1 MYNHSNSNEAILRN
15 AADMSRRLSR
25 HQVEEHRDWADT
37 TDAWDDLCSSCIEAG
52 TQIRELVNILRDVEA
67 EKHSAKPICGFF
79 KQYRFLSNFH
89 MAPIEYNGIRYTN
102 NEAAFQAQKCPER
115 AIEFASLDPSS
126 AKRLGRHVKLRPDWE
141 DVKESIM
148 YDIVWAKFTQ
158 NDILREQLL
167 KTGYARLF
175 EENTWGDTT
184 WGTVNQ
190 KGQNLLGIILED
202 VRDEFRSM

>member
-1 MYNHSNSNEAILRN
+1 MN
-15 AADMSRRLSR
+15 AEMNRRVLLYGARTARTLSKTA
-25 HQVEEHRDWADT
+25 VEEHRDWVDR
-37 TDAWDDLCSSCIEAG
+37 TDAFDDLCSSCIDAG
-52 TQIRELVNILRDVEA
+52 IQIRQLVNALRDAVA
-67 EKHSAKPICGFF
+67 EVHSEKPIRGFF
-79 KQYRFLSNFH
+79 KEYRFLSNFH
-89 MAPIEYNGIRYTN
+89 MAPVEYNGIRYTN

-115 AIEFASLDPSS
+115 ALEFATLDPSA

-141 DVKESIM
+141 DVKEGIM
-148 YDIVWAKFTQ
+148 YDIVLAKFSQ
-158 NDILREQLL
+158 NDSLRQRLL
-167 KTGYARLF
+167 NTGYARLY

>member
-67 EKHSAKPICGFF
+67 EKNSAKPIRGFF

-89 MAPIEYNGIRYTN
+89 MAPVEYNGIRYTN